1 MASSARIDELKQKF
15 DENPRRYFAPL
26 ANEFRKVGDLE
37 QAILICEAYLP
48 QQPGHMS
55 GHIVYG
61 QALFESGRLDES
73 LGVFQTALSL
83 DPENLIALRHLGD
96 IAARQGDPTSARRWY
111 ERVLEADPRNEEIQ
125 GLIGGLEAQGAAPEQ
140 PAARGGEFTSVAGAP
155 ATPVAE
161 LPAAPDA
168 HFATPTALPTDVP
181 ELLDLDVTLPEGSPA
196 ASEDAT
202 PSQAMMEAPGGAN
215 FEPTSFGEFD
225 KAPETSD
232 LVPDVTGKAV
242 GFESTEFAAPS
253 SEIPQ
258 TPGLQ
263 SAFEDETGI
272 YGAAV
277 TPLAGFEATAEET
290 KQESAPADHGAFPE
304 LDEPLE
310 TDEEL
315 VPPPHGDS
323 IAASTPP
330 APAAPPAAA
339 VSHDDSLLDFDLPV
353 AADAATNAETAPAPT
368 IPQELPP
375 EVIAAEA
382 ELTDTASA
390 VESADDSISAA
401 EELEPESI
409 GSELSYIE
417 VDERASVEAPVTDT
431 VAEAEAEVEAEA
443 EAAAEV
449 EAEPVSAAQ
458 RPFVTETMAELYLKQ
473 GFRAEALSV
482 YEQLSAA
489 SPADQ
494 RLAAKV
500 ASLRA
505 EAVPAAPEGPPV
517 REFFARFAARRPWE
531 RAAAAAPPSEDDFG
545 SSEPDE
551 PGDAN
556 TTLGA
561 TSQASREPRDTE
573 AGAAPT
579 PAGGSIDALFGNRPT
594 GATEDSA
601 ASALSQAFGG
611 SAPDAPPISGNPAR
625 QAAGELSLD
634 SVFRDGGARGARNA
648 QGFSFDQFFSQTAD
662 GERTSGGA
670 AASPEDPASGEP
682 AERTADDIEQFNSW
696 LQGLKQR

>member
-73 LGVFQTALSL
+73 QGVFQTALSL

-125 GLIGGLEAQGAAPEQ
+125 GLIGGLEAQGAGPER
-140 PAARGGEFTSVAGAP
+140 PAAHGGEFTSVAGEP

-161 LPAAPDA
+161 FAAAPDA
-168 HFATPTALPTDVP
+168 HFATPTVLPADVP
-181 ELLDLDVTLPEGSPA
+181 ELLDLDVTLPESSPA
-196 ASEDAT
+196 ASDDAE

-215 FEPTSFGEFD
+215 FEPTSFGEFN

-232 LVPDVTGKAV
+232 LVPDVTGQAV
-242 GFESTEFAAPS
+242 GFESTEFTAPS

-290 KQESAPADHGAFPE
+290 RQESAPTDHAAFPE

-315 VPPPHGDS
+315 VLPPHGDS

-330 APAAPPAAA
+330 APAAPPAA
-339 VSHDDSLLDFDLPV
+339 VSQDDSLLDFDMPV
-353 AADAATNAETAPAPT
+353 VAEAAANAETASAPT
-368 IPQELPP
+368 IPAELPP

-382 ELTDTASA
+382 ELTDTANSVEPAADSTSA
-390 VESADDSISAA
+390 PEES
-401 EELEPESI
+401 EPESV

-417 VDERASVEAPVTDT
+417 VDERASAEAPTT
-431 VAEAEAEVEAEA
+431 ESMAEAEAEVETEID
-443 EAAAEV
+443 
-449 EAEPVSAAQ
+449 AEPVSAAQ

-489 SPADQ
+489 SPADH
-494 RLAAKV
+494 RLADKV

-505 EAVPAAPEGPPV
+505 ESVPAAAVGPPV

-545 SSEPDE
+545 ASEPDA
-551 PGDAN
+551 PGDAD

-561 TSQASREPRDTE
+561 TTQASPGPRDTQAE
-573 AGAAPT
+573 AAPT

-625 QAAGELSLD
+625 QATGELSLD
-634 SVFRDGGARGARNA
+634 SVFRDGGNRGARNA

-670 AASPEDPASGEP
+670 AASPENPASGEP